1 MDEIEIALEDCL
13 QQITT
18 GRSSVGQCLSRYPR
32 YAAELR
38 PMLEAAVRVRQ
49 GRDVRPSGA
58 MRERTRARLAEHMA
72 AHPHQPRK
80 RRRPVPGF
88 ALTLLALALAFF
100 AVGTAFAQGALP
112 GQALYNWKLSA
123 ERAWRAASFNPLSV
137 DLSLADRRTD
147 ELITVCKDPSGES
160 DGIAAY
166 NEVLNRLAAESDGPD
181 NGQVMGKLEEHQ
193 QKLAQA
199 GIHVPVLDEIVS
211 HSKSMHGKGK
221 GSGRP

>member
-38 PMLEAAVRVRQ
+38 PMLEAAVRLRQ

-72 AHPHQPRK
+72 SHPRQPRK

-88 ALTLLALALAFF
+88 ALTLLALALAFL

-112 GQALYNWKLSA
+112 
-123 ERAWRAASFNPLSV
+123 
-137 DLSLADRRTD
+137 
-147 ELITVCKDPSGES
+147 
-160 DGIAAY
+160 
-166 NEVLNRLAAESDGPD
+166 
-181 NGQVMGKLEEHQ
+181 
-193 QKLAQA
+193 
-199 GIHVPVLDEIVS
+199 
-211 HSKSMHGKGK
+211 
-221 GSGRP
+221 